1 MEVTVSPLVYGK
13 HPMKPIKPSTTQQI
27 QQKRLSII
35 ISIMSHN
42 KRPKPMLLT
51 QLRKPRIPQLTRRHL
66 NAYTLLPGKSLSLKP
81 LDKDLHPE
89 FPRTRL
95 DKFLIPVTLRT
106 TQRKI
111 AMSNSKLLNRN
122 YLREQIQHT
131 HRIHSPAHSQQKTHR
146 SPLMLTGM
154 TKRG

>member
-1 MEVTVSPLVYGK
+1 
-13 HPMKPIKPSTTQQI
+13 MKAIQAGATKQI
-27 QQKRLSII
+27 QHKRLSII

-42 KRPKPMLLT
+42 KRPKSILPT
-51 QLRKPRIPQLTRRHL
+51 KLRKPRIPQLTRRHL
-66 NAYTLLPGKSLSLKP
+66 NADTLLPGKSLSLKP

-89 FPRTRL
+89 FPRTRF

-122 YLREQIQHT
+122 YLREQIQHA
-131 HRIHSPAHSQQKTHR
+131 HRIHSPAHCQEETHR
-146 SPLMLTGM
+146 SPLMLPGM